1 MQPKTKK
8 YLVVGVA
15 AGVLLTAALT
25 IDYLVRCRGEPL
37 TREEALLRATS
48 KLSRFSKSFNVGS
61 ALPVL
66 VHEQYE
72 SDIKTWTFTYANPT
86 CTVAIIV
93 DRCQGVEM
101 GGANGCAPR

>member
-1 MQPKTKK
+1 MQAKTKK

-15 AGVLLTAALT
+15 AGVLLTVALT

-61 ALPVL
+61 ALPAL

-86 CTVAIIV
+86 CTVAIVADKCRGTDI
-93 DRCQGVEM
+93 
-101 GGANGCAPR
+101 GGTDGCPPR

>member
-37 TREEALLRATS
+37 TREQALLRATS

-61 ALPVL
+61 TLPVL

-72 SDIKTWTFTYANPT
+72 SDIKTWTFTYVNPT
-86 CTVAIIV
+86 CTVAIVADKCRGTEI
-93 DRCQGVEM
+93 
-101 GGANGCAPR
+101 GGTNGCAPR